1 MNIENDKTSV
11 IRKNVPYILDQ
22 DLNTCITLPLSGD
35 SPPLLWLRF
44 TKLSLVRVTSH
55 NFKVRVTGDGIE
67 CARIGPKQLMVGVSG
82 PCHNTRCSVDSD
94 LVFCKFVASTTVNTL
109 TRCELQCKCP
119 SPSRCTDVQI
129 VLISNNHDDWSLCEI
144 SMEDV

>member
-1 MNIENDKTSV
+1 MKIEKDTKRV
-11 IRKNVPYILDQ
+11 IRKSVPYILDQ
-22 DLNTCITLPLSGD
+22 DLNTCFSLPLPGD
-35 SPPLLWLRF
+35 SPSLLWLRF
-44 TKLSLVRVTSH
+44 TKLSLVGVTSQK
-55 NFKVRVTGDGIE
+55 FKVRVTGDAIE

-82 PCHNTRCSVDSD
+82 PCHNTQCSVDSD
-94 LVFCKFVASTTVNTL
+94 LVFCKFVTSTTVNTL

-144 SMEDV
+144 SMEDM